1 MRLGRTA
8 ETVSIEGLIQENT
21 GMITCE
27 GASCC
32 IGPMHAGRQSYDKQP
47 GGSISKRGDGPG
59 MVSWIVSLHLVEKT
73 GQP

>member
-1 MRLGRTA
+1 
-8 ETVSIEGLIQENT
+8 
-21 GMITCE
+21 MITRK

-47 GGSISKRGDGPG
+47 GGSISKWGDGPG
-59 MVSWIVSLHLVEKT
+59 VVSRIISLHLVEKT